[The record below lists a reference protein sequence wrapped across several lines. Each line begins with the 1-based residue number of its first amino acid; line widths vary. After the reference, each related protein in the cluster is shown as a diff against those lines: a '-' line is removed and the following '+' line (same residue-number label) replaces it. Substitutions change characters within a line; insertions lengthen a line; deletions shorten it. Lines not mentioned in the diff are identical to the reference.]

1 MSIKTKLFLNM
12 TLMIIGILVIGG
24 FSLAGM
30 QFVKGKLSVLTEQST
45 PYQLKL
51 IELQRSL
58 QEHTSSLVKL
68 VNSSTLKDF
77 SATKSD
83 SDKTLAETKSLAT
96 ELASFKAAEGAG
108 TANIGELDS
117 ITAEIARTTEERLKA
132 E

>member
-12 TLMIIGILVIGG
+12 ALMIVGILVIGG

-58 QEHTSSLVKL
+58 QEHTSSLVK
-68 VNSSTLKDF
+68 
-77 SATKSD
+77 
-83 SDKTLAETKSLAT
+83 
-96 ELASFKAAEGAG
+96 
-108 TANIGELDS
+108 
-117 ITAEIARTTEERLKA
+117 RLR
-132 E
+132 